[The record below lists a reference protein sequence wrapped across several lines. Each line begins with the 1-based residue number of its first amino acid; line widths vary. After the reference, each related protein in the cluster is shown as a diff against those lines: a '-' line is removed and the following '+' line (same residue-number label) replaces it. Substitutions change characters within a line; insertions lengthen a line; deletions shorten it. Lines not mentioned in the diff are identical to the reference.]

1 MLKSALHFS
10 SDVIPA
16 RHPRRNRAGGTI
28 CPQARPAGGEPLCGS
43 RGGCRAARKLSFRG
57 KEAKP
62 LCAPPKA
69 EHGAGEAGGKK
80 ISEHK
85 RRMDK

>member
-28 CPQARPAGGEPLCGS
+28 CPQARPAGGEPL
-43 RGGCRAARKLSFRG
+43 SFRG